1 MEKSD
6 LKKIVLIEIGGFK
19 DNEKYFQIKLNELI
33 GENENELM
41 ITIVDCSH
49 QIQYTN
55 EKTNNQVLKT
65 VNATVNHELRNPLNS
80 IVATNEHKSYLYK
93 ELQNVLTNKDL
104 SKK

>member
-49 QIQYTN
+49 QI
-55 EKTNNQVLKT
+55 
-65 VNATVNHELRNPLNS
+65 
-80 IVATNEHKSYLYK
+80 
-93 ELQNVLTNKDL
+93 
-104 SKK
+104 